1 MVLPAETEERVKR
14 RALNVC
20 QDHLRKVLD
29 LTRKVPQMIDY
40 FMKNDRDGATQL
52 FNEVTGSEAEVDQ
65 ARRLVSQELAEI
77 GAILLSR
84 EDFLRFTNLTSE
96 IADFSDGIAFR
107 LVEIMQHNWN
117 VPMDIKKDLLKLSEA
132 VFETV
137 LKLREMVMALN
148 YGSTKVME
156 KAKEVEIAEHN
167 VDSIYRDLEIKILG
181 SKIDFPAMIL
191 LRDVLQLLEDSADKA
206 EDASD
211 AARILSFMM

>member
-1 MVLPAETEERVKR
+1 MA
-14 RALNVC
+14 
-20 QDHLRKVLD
+20 
-29 LTRKVPQMIDY
+29 
-40 FMKNDRDGATQL
+40 
-52 FNEVTGSEAEVDQ
+52 
-65 ARRLVSQELAEI
+65 
-77 GAILLSR
+77 
-84 EDFLRFTNLTSE
+84 
-96 IADFSDGIAFR
+96 
-107 LVEIMQHNWN
+107 
-117 VPMDIKKDLLKLSEA
+117 
-132 VFETV
+132 
-137 LKLREMVMALN
+137 MALN